1 MLEGLSFPRPGF
13 AHRDCMGDRDLMVA
27 PALVE
32 PLPQRL
38 RAMFESCEHEFP
50 VDHWYVGG
58 IAVWPLIRVDLY
70 LRWVQAYSA
79 TGAAVAA
86 LPAAADADRLQ
97 RAGVIAARALT
108 SVGAML
114 RRPLSPPAVKAS
126 VLLLSDGIS
135 FMNLAHQRF
144 EKFCDPVAS
153 IYAEADIDCLKLDPA
168 VRDGR
173 SAAGWFG
180 LGASLDI
187 ALQRSRLRRA
197 AAPLLEG
204 YEAFTEVAR
213 RSSGVGP
220 MTRRDVARSAGI
232 VEAYAAVFG
241 RLLGSSGARLAF
253 QVSYYSQVGFA
264 FNLACRRAGIR
275 VVDLQHGVAGDSN
288 PAYGYWN
295 CRPSRGLELLPTHF
309 WCWSLAECDAI
320 ANWASGSGGEHS
332 ALRGCNLLPAFFEAG
347 QIAQDPADT
356 DELERLLAHGSAGTP
371 RVLLTLQPN
380 YMTDPVWRDR
390 VNALIDRSAARLTWW
405 VRPHPMMTDAA
416 DEIARALPR
425 VARAAL
431 PAAAR
436 LPLHML
442 LANADVHATHSS
454 ATVREADELGVPSAV
469 LSETG
474 AGFFAASLAAGS
486 AVRILLDGDISAAA
500 EQVAAL
506 AGRPHSTAERT
517 RAACSL
523 IESARSVL
531 LDLTGTG
538 AAGRAADGDAATEEN
553 RDG

>member
-1 MLEGLSFPRPGF
+1 
-13 AHRDCMGDRDLMVA
+13 MGDRDLMVA

-38 RAMFESCEHEFP
+38 RAMFESCEREFP
-50 VDHWYVGG
+50 VDRWYVGG
-58 IAVWPLIRVDLY
+58 IAVWPLVRVDLY
-70 LRWVQAYSA
+70 LRWVQSYTA
-79 TGAAVAA
+79 TGSALAA
-86 LPAAADADRLQ
+86 LPVAADAGGLQ

-108 SVGAML
+108 SVGAIL
-114 RRPLSPPAVKAS
+114 RRSLPPPAMKAA
-126 VLLLSDGIS
+126 VLLLSDGVS
-135 FMNLAHQRF
+135 FVNLARRRF

-153 IYAEADIDCLKLDPA
+153 IYAEAGIDCLKLDPA
-168 VRDGR
+168 ARDGR
-173 SAAGWFG
+173 SESGWFG
-180 LGASLDI
+180 LGASLEI
-187 ALQRSRLRRA
+187 ALRRSRLRRV
-197 AAPLLEG
+197 AAPLLDG
-204 YEAFTEVAR
+204 YEAFAEVAR
-213 RSSGVGP
+213 RSCGVGP

-232 VEAYAAVFG
+232 VESYAAVFG

-295 CRPSRGLELLPTHF
+295 RRPARGFELLPTHF
-309 WCWSLAECDAI
+309 WCWSNAECDAI
-320 ANWASGSGGEHS
+320 ESWASGNGSVHG

-347 QIAQDPADT
+347 RIAQDPADA
-356 DELERLLAHGSAGTP
+356 DELQRLLASGTAGTA

-380 YMTDPVWRDR
+380 YLTDPVWRDK
-390 VNALIDRSAARLTWW
+390 VNALIDGGSARVTWW
-405 VRPHPMMTDAA
+405 VRPHPMMTGAA
-416 DEIARALPR
+416 EEIARALPR

-431 PAAAR
+431 PAATR

-474 AGFFAASLAAGS
+474 AGFFAASVAAGS
-486 AVRILLDGDISAAA
+486 VVRILLDGDLSAAA
-500 EQVAAL
+500 AQVAAL
-506 AGRPHSTAERT
+506 AGHPRSADERA
-517 RAACSL
+517 RAARSL
-523 IESARSVL
+523 IASARSVL

-538 AAGRAADGDAATEEN
+538 AAGRAASGDAATEEN

>member
-1 MLEGLSFPRPGF
+1 
-13 AHRDCMGDRDLMVA
+13 MVA

-38 RAMFESCEHEFP
+38 RAMFEACEREFP
-50 VDHWYVGG
+50 IDRWYVGG

-70 LRWVQAYSA
+70 LRWVQSYST
-79 TGAAVAA
+79 TGSAVAA
-86 LPAAADADRLQ
+86 LPAAGDAGRLQ
-97 RAGVIAARALT
+97 RAGLIAARALA
-108 SVGAML
+108 SVSAML
-114 RRPLSPPAVKAS
+114 LRPLPPPAVKAA
-126 VLLLSDGIS
+126 VLLLSDGVS
-135 FMNLAHQRF
+135 VVNLASRRF

-153 IYAEADIDCLKLDPA
+153 IYAEAGIDCLKLDPA
-168 VRDGR
+168 ARDGQ
-173 SAAGWFG
+173 SAGGWFG
-180 LGASLDI
+180 LDASLEM
-187 ALQRSRLRRA
+187 ALRRSRLRRI

-204 YEAFTEVAR
+204 YEAFAEVAR
-213 RSSGVGP
+213 RSCGVCP

-232 VEAYAAVFG
+232 VEAYAAVFE
-241 RLLGSSGARLAF
+241 RLLDSSGARLAF

-264 FNLACRRAGIR
+264 FHLACRRAGIR

-295 CRPSRGLELLPTHF
+295 RRPARGFELLPTHF
-309 WCWSLAECDAI
+309 WCWSNAECDAI
-320 ANWASGSGGEHS
+320 ESWASGSSGDSG

-347 QIAQDPADT
+347 RIAQDPADT
-356 DELERLLAHGSAGTP
+356 EELERLLANGSAGNP

-390 VNALIDRSAARLTWW
+390 VNALIDDSAARLTWW
-405 VRPHPMMTDAA
+405 VRPHPMMTGAA

-431 PAAAR
+431 PAATR

-474 AGFFAASLAAGS
+474 AGFFAASVAAGS
-486 AVRILLDGDISAAA
+486 AVRILLDGDRSAAA
-500 EQVAAL
+500 AQVAAL
-506 AGRPHSTAERT
+506 AGRPHFTAERT
-517 RAACSL
+517 RAACAL

-531 LDLTGTG
+531 LDLMGAE
-538 AAGRAADGDAATEEN
+538 AAGGTAAALADGDASVEES